1 MSGWAP
7 KGYVH
12 VDPIGGGGVR
22 CMDCRDE
29 IRIEAAS
36 ALSRCAA
43 GMPLAGAAGNWRS
56 DRKVCRAYQP
66 RSEQQ

>member
-12 VDPIGGGGVR
+12 VNPIGGGGVR
-22 CMDCRDE
+22 CMDCQHE
-29 IRIEAAS
+29 MRIAS
-36 ALSRCAA
+36 APTLSRCSA
-43 GMPLAGAAGNWRS
+43 GIPLAGAAGNWRA
-56 DRKVCRAYQP
+56 DRKVCQAYQP